1 MWVPSLTLPG
11 LAIRRLGHQWP
22 LALAQLLGI
31 TAAVTLAASI
41 PLMQSA
47 AAEAG
52 LGQALK
58 AIGAGGSIE
67 IQQRETRTASAYDDF
82 QAASTKVMTAELGG
96 EFVPGARYG
105 LTSPLPALTHNGIGV
120 TGDGGDPPESVR
132 FYDGLQPHAQLVT
145 GAWSTAGTAAG
156 YYPMTVSQAL
166 AGRIGLKA
174 GDSYCLRLPGLLSAN
189 RPTGPLFQ
197 ACFFLSG
204 IWTPINANDGFWGG
218 VPPTG
223 FVLDRAAYFIF
234 LPSLIPDL
242 PPPVPFGP
250 ACHPNCFAVSR
261 EASQAYAAQ
270 YWAADLARMH
280 AADVPQVLSRLI
292 RVQGEFQVG
301 RDLTFITGL
310 PAALRA
316 FDARL
321 DNARLAGLLVEV
333 SLLAIAFYAVGFVG
347 NLFLD
352 GQLQAVALWR
362 ARGWSRRRLW
372 WLLMLQFA
380 VISVVAAPLGLALAV
395 KTVQVLAIGVLGPS
409 AQISTADLPGLEPGL
424 VAAVAAGLALLG
436 WQAAAATDRGLVD
449 ARRQASRPTAR
460 SWWRSRNL
468 DLLLAAV
475 GAGLL
480 GYAHFSS
487 GATATSDVGTSDPLS
502 LLLPGLGLA
511 LLAPASLR
519 LLALAP
525 PIVGG
530 RGRPL
535 TGTLTGWQ
543 LRRHADQHVG
553 LALLL
558 AFAIA
563 VVLFASTY
571 AATDRANVTNRT
583 GYQAGADV
591 RALFTLTGE
600 PPPTS
605 AAAGLPGVAASTQ
618 LYRSVGRPGQLGVD
632 ATVLGIDGAGVL
644 SAAWRGGPLG
654 SSRLDNLTRQLADRD
669 PDGIVVP
676 GEPKQLSLWV
686 FSSGLDGRLS
696 AGMTDGV
703 GAPVTSLL
711 GDLSYTGWKQL
722 TASVKVT
729 SYPLRIRSLSIAPT
743 GPQRSG
749 SIALSDL
756 AADGAVIEKFE
767 QPDGWW
773 RHTTGLH
780 TAVANLPTGPSQTRD
795 GRPAL
800 GAAVD
805 LSGGGMMIRPAI
817 GLKPLPALLSTST
830 LEKMGIGLGRPFT
843 LRIESTDVPM
853 TAVGTLD
860 YFPTL
865 YPGLDDF
872 LVVPRLALLDRL
884 TRADSVNAYANEVW
898 LRVNGPTSKVASEI
912 QDTMRASLIEL
923 IDRQQ
928 LEAAA
933 IQDPLRQS
941 LHAELLIGF
950 LAALAIVV
958 VAFGLHFL
966 AVTRGRVAE
975 FAILQANG
983 LPWRRVRRGLI
994 AEQLILLVYSLLVG
1008 GAMGLLLSW
1017 VILPELHLGTAAS
1030 DLTPPTLLVVDRVT
1044 AVSAAV
1050 ALALACLL
1058 AGQMAARV
1066 GGRFQLVR
1074 QLRDLA

>member
-1 MWVPSLTLPG
+1 MWVPSLTLAG
-11 LAIRRLGHQWP
+11 LAIRRLAHQWP
-22 LALAQLLGI
+22 LALAQLLGV

-52 LGQALK
+52 LHQSLSSM
-58 AIGAGGSIE
+58 GAGGSIE
-67 IQQRETRTASAYDDF
+67 IEQREVRTPGAYDDF
-82 QAASTKVMTAELGG
+82 QAASAKQMVAELGG
-96 EFVPGARYG
+96 DFVPGARFG
-105 LTSPLPALTHNGIGV
+105 LTSPLSALTHNGIGV
-120 TGDGGDPPESVR
+120 GGAGGDPSEPIH
-132 FYDGLQPHAQLVT
+132 FYDGLQPHVQLVAGAWAAT
-145 GAWSTAGTAAG
+145 GAPAG
-156 YYPMTVSQAL
+156 YYPMTTSQPL
-166 AGRIGLKA
+166 AERIGLKP
-174 GDSYCLRLPGLLSAN
+174 GDSYCLRLPGVLGAGRL
-189 RPTGPLFQ
+189 TGPAFPG
-197 ACFFLSG
+197 CFFLTG
-204 IWTPINANDGFWGG
+204 IWTPINASESFWGG
-218 VPPTG
+218 EPPTG
-223 FVLDRAAYFIF
+223 FVLDRGPYFSF
-234 LPSLIPDL
+234 LPSLTPVLPEAL
-242 PPPVPFGP
+242 PPG
-250 ACHPNCFAVSR
+250 ACRPNCFRYSR
-261 EASQAYAAQ
+261 EPSSAYAGQ
-270 YWAADLARMH
+270 YWAPDLARMH

-292 RVQGEFQVG
+292 RVQGEFLVG

-316 FDARL
+316 FETRL
-321 DNARLAGLLVEV
+321 DNARFAGLLVEV

-362 ARGWSRRRLW
+362 ARGWSRRRVW

-380 VISVVAAPLGLALAV
+380 VIAAVAAPLGLALAF
-395 KTVQVLAIGVLGPS
+395 KTVQVLAIGVLGPT

-460 SWWRSRNL
+460 PWWRSRNL

-487 GATATSDVGTSDPLS
+487 GATATSDEGISDPLS
-502 LLLPGLGLA
+502 LLLPGFGVA

-563 VVLFASTY
+563 IVLFASTY

-618 LYRSVGRPGQLGVD
+618 LYRSIGRPGQLGVD

-676 GEPKQLSLWV
+676 GEPTQLSLWV

-696 AGMTDGV
+696 AGITDGV

-722 TASVKVT
+722 TASVNVT

-756 AADGAVIEKFE
+756 AAGGVVIEKFD

-805 LSGGGMMIRPAI
+805 LSEGAMVISPAI
-817 GLKPLPALLSTST
+817 VLKPLPALLSTST
-830 LEKMGIGLGRPFT
+830 LEKMGIGLQRPFT

-872 LVVPRLALLDRL
+872 LLVPRLALLDRL
-884 TRADSVNAYANEVW
+884 TRTDSVNAYANEVW

-923 IDRQQ
+923 VDRQQ

-933 IQDPLRQS
+933 IEDPLRQS

-983 LPWRRVRRGLI
+983 LPWRKVRRGLI
-994 AEQLILLVYSLLVG
+994 AEQLILLAYGVLVG

-1017 VILPELHLGTAAS
+1017 LILPELHLGTAAG
-1030 DLTPPTLLVVDRVT
+1030 DLTPPTILVVDRVT
-1044 AVSAAV
+1044 ALYAAAGV
-1050 ALALACLL
+1050 ALACVL
-1058 AGQMAARV
+1058 AGQLAARL
-1066 GGRFQLVR
+1066 GGRFQLVG